1 MWEKVGGHG
10 KRKEGREEGAR
21 REVLF
26 VCLYQIR
33 KVTSGCHSRTDL
45 VSPREKETT
54 RLEINLV
61 DFSLLIRT
69 IVSRRRAC
77 IMIVISTSPHYLSNL
92 SHGPVHAVSGP
103 PSLDEAQKST
113 KKETTSQDENE
124 PTCSTF
130 SSLESPVL
138 STLQNQNQ
146 NHIQAR
152 LAPAQI
158 SSAMPHCS
166 TSMIQPASF

>member
-1 MWEKVGGHG
+1 M
-10 KRKEGREEGAR
+10 
-21 REVLF
+21 
-26 VCLYQIR
+26 LYQIR
-33 KVTSGCHSRTDL
+33 KVTSGCHSRTDKI
-45 VSPREKETT
+45 SPRGKETT

-61 DFSLLIRT
+61 DFFSVDKNHRQSETSMHHDRHLDFPTLSIQPVTRP
-69 IVSRRRAC
+69 RAC
-77 IMIVISTSPHYLSNL
+77 SVRTQ
-92 SHGPVHAVSGP
+92 
-103 PSLDEAQKST
+103 SLDEARKST

-152 LAPAQI
+152 LAPEQI
-158 SSAMPHCS
+158 PPAMPHCS